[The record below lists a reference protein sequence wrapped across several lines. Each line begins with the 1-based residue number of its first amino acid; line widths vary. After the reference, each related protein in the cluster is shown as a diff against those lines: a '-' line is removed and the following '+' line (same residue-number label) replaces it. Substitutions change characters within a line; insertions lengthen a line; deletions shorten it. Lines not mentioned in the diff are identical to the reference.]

1 MNLEEDHIHWFNFPQ
16 LESKSHSL
24 DLVLV
29 KKLFNLLNKQ
39 TPMIIHTL
47 NDSMTVLENIK
58 HNDVEYLNSV
68 GIDIYLYE
76 PLVSYYIGEHNQHM
90 NPQFYF
96 EFAGNEDVD
105 LIRAK
110 ELDSIHAYII
120 NNNLTNVTVHTC
132 DYDVEKYYPYYN
144 NMKLITDD
152 VFIKLYTLSRRPLPP
167 PVNKIEK
174 KFISLN
180 WRYTTH
186 RHIIAAYLKSTDSA
200 FLSWR
205 YKCNLETFRKNLWFD
220 IDKWKNTKQYN
231 NLLSGMSQLD
241 IESPVTLDTREV
253 AVDLNTDYQS
263 YPLQQYAPEIS
274 VFLKKSTND
283 IISDIYTKAFIA
295 VVNES
300 RFAQPTGNFSEKVI
314 QAMLH
319 KLPFILVA
327 PPNTLRY
334 MREMGFKTFSEF
346 WDESYDE
353 ITCNADRMLK
363 ILQLIDS
370 INDKSM
376 EELESIREKIQDIV
390 KYNYTLV
397 RVMSHNL
404 YAT

>member
-76 PLVSYYIGEHNQHM
+76 PLVSYYIGEHNQHT

-96 EFAGNEDVD
+96 EFVGNEDVN

-144 NMKLITDD
+144 NIKLITDD

-174 KFISLN
+174 
-180 WRYTTH
+180 
-186 RHIIAAYLKSTDSA
+186 
-200 FLSWR
+200 
-205 YKCNLETFRKNLWFD
+205 
-220 IDKWKNTKQYN
+220 
-231 NLLSGMSQLD
+231 
-241 IESPVTLDTREV
+241 
-253 AVDLNTDYQS
+253 
-263 YPLQQYAPEIS
+263 
-274 VFLKKSTND
+274 
-283 IISDIYTKAFIA
+283 
-295 VVNES
+295 
-300 RFAQPTGNFSEKVI
+300 
-314 QAMLH
+314 
-319 KLPFILVA
+319 
-327 PPNTLRY
+327 
-334 MREMGFKTFSEF
+334 
-346 WDESYDE
+346 
-353 ITCNADRMLK
+353 
-363 ILQLIDS
+363 
-370 INDKSM
+370 
-376 EELESIREKIQDIV
+376 
-390 KYNYTLV
+390 
-397 RVMSHNL
+397 
-404 YAT
+404 

>member
-1 MNLEEDHIHWFNFPQ
+1 MTLEEDHIHWFNFPR

-24 DLVLV
+24 DLTLV

-47 NDSMTVLENIK
+47 NDSMPVLENIK
-58 HNDVEYLNSV
+58 HDDVEYLNNV

-76 PLVSYYIGEHNQHM
+76 PLVSYYVGDHNQYE

-96 EFAGNEDVD
+96 EFTGNEDAN

-110 ELDSIHAYII
+110 ELDSIYTYIT
-120 NNNLTNVTVHTC
+120 NNKLTNVTVHTC
-132 DYDVEKYYPYYN
+132 DYHVEKYYPYYN

-152 VFIKLYTLSRRPLPP
+152 VFIKLYTLFRKLLPP
-167 PVNKIEK
+167 PINKIEK

-186 RHIIAAYLKSTDSA
+186 RHIIAAYLKSTNSA
-200 FLSWR
+200 FLSWK
-205 YKCNLETFRKNLWFD
+205 YKCNLETFSKNLWFD
-220 IDKWKNTKQYN
+220 IDMWKNTKQYN
-231 NLLSGMSQLD
+231 NLLTGISQLD
-241 IESPVTLDTREV
+241 IESPITLDTREL
-253 AVDLNTDYQS
+253 AVSIDTEDNS
-263 YPLQQYAPEIS
+263 YPLQTYQPEIY

-283 IISDIYTKAFIA
+283 IISDIYTKAFVA

-314 QAMLH
+314 QAILH

-327 PPNTLRY
+327 PPYTLKY

-363 ILQLIDS
+363 ILQLIDTINEKS
-370 INDKSM
+370 I
-376 EELESIREKIQDIV
+376 EELELIREKIQDIV
-390 KYNYTLV
+390 KHNYNLV
-397 RVMSHNL
+397 KVMSHNL